1 MKKILMA
8 LTSAAT
14 LLCASGAANAAGT
27 IQGNLGVTLTI
38 GAGCVVGGGD
48 SSGSV
53 NDFGAISF
61 GTYSSLSNIIDAS
74 ATGSGGAGTLS
85 LTCTTGTDYTV
96 ALNDGLHVA
105 AGNQRQMANSTT
117 DAFIKYNLYQDQA
130 RATAWSSGAN
140 ALTGTGT
147 GAAVPLI
154 VYARVPAAVTTP
166 DPDTY
171 NDTVTMTVTW

>member
-14 LLCASGAANAAGT
+14 LLCASGTANAAGT

-38 GAGCVVGGGD
+38 GAGCVVGGGN
-48 SSGSV
+48 SAGSA
-53 NDFGAISF
+53 NDFGSIDF

-85 LTCTTGTDYTV
+85 LTCTTGTAYTV
-96 ALNDGLHVA
+96 ALNNGLHVG
-105 AGNQRQMANSTT
+105 AGNQRQMAST
-117 DAFIKYNLYQDQA
+117 AGSFIKYNLYQDQA
-130 RATAWSSGAN
+130 RATTWSSGAN

>member
-38 GAGCVVGGGD
+38 GAGCVVGGGN
-48 SSGSV
+48 SAGSV

-85 LTCTTGTDYTV
+85 LTCTTGTAYTV
-96 ALNDGLHVA
+96 ALNNGLHVG
-105 AGNQRQMANSTT
+105 AGNQRQMAST
-117 DAFIKYNLYQDQA
+117 AGALIKYNLYQDQA
-130 RATAWSSGAN
+130 RATAWSTGAN

-154 VYARVPAAVTTP
+154 VYGRVPAATTTP

>member
-8 LTSAAT
+8 LSSVAT
-14 LLCASGAANAAGT
+14 LLCANSAANAGT
-27 IQGNLGVTLTI
+27 IQGNLGVSLTI
-38 GAGCVVGGGD
+38 GAGCVVAGGD

-53 NDFGAISF
+53 NDFGSINF

-74 ATGSGGAGTLS
+74 ATGSAGAGTLT
-85 LTCTTGTDYTV
+85 LTCTTGTPYTV
-96 ALNDGLHVA
+96 ALNDGLHVTT
-105 AGNQRQMANSTT
+105 GNQRRMSSVAG
-117 DAFIKYNLYQDQA
+117 AFISYNLYKDQA
-130 RATAWSSGAN
+130 RTSSWANGAN